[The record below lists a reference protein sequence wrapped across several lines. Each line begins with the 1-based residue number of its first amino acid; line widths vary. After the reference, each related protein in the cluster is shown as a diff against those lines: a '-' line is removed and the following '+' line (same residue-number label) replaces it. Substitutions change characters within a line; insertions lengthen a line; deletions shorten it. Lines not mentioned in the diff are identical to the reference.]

1 VGYHR
6 SVGVCLLAS
15 TALATSFGAALAAGQ
30 NLGEIT
36 VTATRD
42 EVPQNRAP
50 AAVTVIKRDKLENG
64 VQGRIGEALSDV
76 PGVYM
81 RGSAFDGNRPGNSVG
96 TINMRGIPGAAR
108 TLFLV
113 DGIPFN
119 SPLAGT
125 VDYSLLPLIG
135 LDRIE
140 VVPGPFSSLYGSQAL
155 GGVINL
161 ITAPPTK
168 REYSASVA
176 YGAGSAQSER
186 VTGSFRDHFDNGVGI
201 AVYGAFTNSSGFR
214 DETATTT
221 SSQTTAPV
229 GQTAIP
235 VTGVTTT
242 PTSTG
247 GTAFVLGDRGERP
260 WWTGNT
266 GLRLYYDVSAD
277 TRLAAGVSYAQS
289 YNGYGDPRSTITNAA
304 GTPIYNGWIKFTD
317 GTTTRYSNLNGSTNP
332 FLNFVPG
339 GEQQTQT
346 YVRGETRVEDI
357 KVKADISYTYTNAWF
372 LSPTTKSTL
381 TPTANGIVFAGGGTY
396 TPGPSNRL
404 LATLQGERAL
414 NSWNTLIVGVQ
425 GQRDWFGRNVEDASN
440 FKDVDSLTGAISYH
454 SDGWANTYSAFAQNK
469 SDFGDKISLYLGAR
483 YDDWSTAGS
492 TWQKATA
499 VQSTLPSFSTSYGNR
514 DAAAFS
520 PKASLVVLPIEDIT
534 LRASVGKAFRTPDL
548 LQLYSR
554 SQTTLTSYTDA
565 SPNLKPERVT
575 SWETGGEWRVPGTG
589 TKLRATYFE
598 NYLTDFI
605 YTQVV
610 SSSLSLRTNAGAAVV
625 TGVEAGFDQTLAEH
639 WTLYGNVTRNFS
651 RMTENTAVPADIGK
665 KLPFTPDWMSN
676 FGLTYADGPITGSV
690 NGRYVSKVFADDQNR
705 DIATGVFGMYDPYI
719 LLDAKVSYEFKEGI
733 KFSITGKN
741 LTDRRYY
748 EYYLQPGRTIWAELS
763 YRY

>member
-1 VGYHR
+1 MEYLRAGGACLVASMALAS
-6 SVGVCLLAS
+6 SVGVSRAEPQSLE
-15 TALATSFGAALAAGQ
+15 
-30 NLGEIT
+30 EIT

-42 EVPQNRAP
+42 EVAQKRAP
-50 AAVTVIKRDKLENG
+50 AAVTVINRDQLENG
-64 VQGRIGEALSDV
+64 VQGRIGEALVGV

-96 TINMRGIPGAAR
+96 TINMRGIPGAQR

-119 SPLAGT
+119 SPLSGT
-125 VDYSLLPLIG
+125 IDYSLLPITG

-168 REYSASVA
+168 REYTASIA

-186 VTGSFRDHFDNGVGI
+186 VTGSFRDRFENGLGI
-201 AVYGAFTNSSGFR
+201 AIDGAFTNSSGFR
-214 DETATTT
+214 DESATMAT
-221 SSQTTAPV
+221 STSPIA
-229 GQTAIP
+229 GAIP
-235 VTGVTTT
+235 VTGVSMI

-247 GTAFVLGDRGERP
+247 GIAALLGDRGERP

-277 TRLAAGVSYAQS
+277 TRLTAGVSYAQS
-289 YNGYGDPRSTITNAA
+289 YNGYGDPRSTIINGA
-304 GTPIYNGWIKFTD
+304 GTAVYNGAIRFTD
-317 GTTTRYSNLNGSTNP
+317 GSTTRYGNLNSATSANP

-339 GEQQTQT
+339 GEQRAQTF
-346 YVRGETRVEDI
+346 VRGETRIDDI
-357 KVKADISYTYTNAWF
+357 KIKADVSYTYTDAWF

-381 TPTANGIVFAGGGTY
+381 TPTVGDIVFAGGGTY
-396 TPGPSNRL
+396 TPGPANRL
-404 LATLQGERAL
+404 LATLQGERPW

-425 GQRDWFGRNVEDASN
+425 GQRDWFGRNVEDVGN
-440 FKDVDSLTGAISYH
+440 FKDVDSRTGAISYH

-469 SDFGDKISLYLGAR
+469 SDFGDKISLYLGGR
-483 YDDWSTAGS
+483 YDDWSTAGA
-492 TWQKATA
+492 TWQHATA
-499 VQSTLPSFSTSYGNR
+499 VQSALPPFSTSYGTR
-514 DAAAFS
+514 TASAFS

-548 LQLYSR
+548 LQMYSR

-565 SPNLKPERVT
+565 APDLKPERVT
-575 SWETGGEWRVPGTG
+575 SWETGGEWRVLPTG

-598 NYLTDFI
+598 NDLADFI
-605 YTQVV
+605 YTRVV
-610 SSSLSLRTNAGAAVV
+610 SPNLSLRTNAGAAVV
-625 TGVEAGFDQTLAEH
+625 TGVEAGFDQKLGDD
-639 WTLYGNVTRNFS
+639 WTLYGNVTRNWS
-651 RMTENTAVPADIGK
+651 RMTENTAVPADVGK

-676 FGLTYADGPITGSV
+676 VGLSFVRGAVTATV

-705 DIATGVFGMYDPYI
+705 DVATGVFGMYDPYV
-719 LLDAKVSYEFKEGI
+719 LLDAKIAYEFPDGV

-748 EYYLQPGRTIWAELS
+748 AYYLQPGRTIFAELS